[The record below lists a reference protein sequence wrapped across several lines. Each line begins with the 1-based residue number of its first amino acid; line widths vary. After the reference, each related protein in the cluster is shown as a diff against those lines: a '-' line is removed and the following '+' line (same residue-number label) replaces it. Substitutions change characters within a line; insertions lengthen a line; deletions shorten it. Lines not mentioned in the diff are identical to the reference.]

1 MALTLDVLKAH
12 CNVTDSND
20 DAVLMTYLSAAQ
32 AHVERLLGFSLYDP
46 IVFPDLT
53 PPDLEL
59 AVMQLAADWYEN
71 REASISG
78 TIIGPIPFGVQEIV
92 NEYRTYTFGHVDEG
106 GSSGA

>member
-1 MALTLDVLKAH
+1 MAVTLIDLKAH

-20 DAVLMTYLSAAQ
+20 DAVLTTYLAAAQ

-46 IVFPDLT
+46 VEFPGLT
-53 PPDLEL
+53 PPDLNL

-78 TIIGPIPFGVQEIV
+78 TIIGPIPFGVREIV
-92 NEYRTYTFGHVDEG
+92 NEYRTYTFGLADAGSTDG
-106 GSSGA
+106 G